1 MYRFAE
7 QVLRDPERRA
17 AGMILE
23 AKGDLCYKVRG
34 LLEEYGREED
44 TWRSASTP
52 STATTRF
59 IMTWEP
65 TPSLME
71 SRAF

>member
-23 AKGDLCYKVRG
+23 AKGDLCYKARG
-34 LLEEYGREED
+34 LLVEYGAR
-44 TWRSASTP
+44 RIPGGQRRLRVPLQPAS
-52 STATTRF
+52 
-59 IMTWEP
+59 
-65 TPSLME
+65 
-71 SRAF
+71 